1 MVPQVPGTAA
11 LRDAIASLEGYANH
25 KGKEFKPAVRVGGGD
40 GVVWIDLGT
49 KDWSAVKITA
59 QGWEVVPQAN
69 VPFIR
74 NSTML
79 PLPVPKSGGD
89 IQELKQVLNCTASEF
104 VLVVGWML
112 QALNPVGPYPLINP
126 NGEAENGK
134 TTLTRH
140 IIELVDPS
148 TIGVR
153 KKDKVQDLLVAAK
166 NNWLVAYDNVSTM
179 SAEWADALSM
189 LATGIGIGGRR
200 FYTNDEE
207 HSFVVER
214 PVAFNG
220 IPGDLTER
228 ADLASRTIKITVPPL
243 KKRQTKGELERQ
255 FADVRPLV
263 FGALCDGV
271 SARSG
276 ELQRLM

>member
-1 MVPQVPGTAA
+1 
-11 LRDAIASLEGYANH
+11 
-25 KGKEFKPAVRVGGGD
+25 
-40 GVVWIDLGT
+40 VWIDLGT
-49 KDWSAVKITA
+49 KDWSAVKITG

-79 PLPVPKSGGD
+79 PLPVPKRGGD
-89 IQELKQVLNCTASEF
+89 IQELKRVLNCTASEL

-134 TTLTRH
+134 TTLTRR
-140 IIELVDPS
+140 IIALIDPS

-189 LATGIGIGGRR
+189 LATGIGFGGRR

-214 PVAFNG
+214 PVVFNG
-220 IPGDLTER
+220 IPGDLTEGLIWR
-228 ADLASRTIKITVPPL
+228 AGRLRS
-243 KKRQTKGELERQ
+243 
-255 FADVRPLV
+255 
-263 FGALCDGV
+263 LC
-271 SARSG
+271 R
-276 ELQRLM
+276 R